1 MSNQIAEVGRVTEFL
16 DRHVLSLG
24 SSTVTVG
31 MILIATIVAIASLAV
46 AWLVKRL
53 MIRHFERHEA
63 GDEVPVKTAA
73 NLVAMVVLLV
83 GFDIV
88 LHIFGLRLTSLFAAG
103 GIFALGAGFAVKNTV
118 ENYLSGVVLRLDR
131 TIQRGDVVELP
142 GSFMRIERIGLR
154 STVGRTADG
163 VEVLVPNST
172 LAGATVRNLT
182 RDDRLIRVTGRVGV
196 ALDSDRAKVRA
207 ALEIVADRD
216 CAAVEQQQSEVVL
229 EEITDRS
236 IVYTVTIWIDDVAR
250 MKLAKSELLEA
261 IWRELDAAGVALA

>member
-1 MSNQIAEVGRVTEFL
+1 MSNQIAEVGRMTEFL
-16 DRHVLSLG
+16 DRHVFSLG

-31 MILIATIVAIASLAV
+31 MILVATIVAIASVAV
-46 AWLVKRL
+46 AWSVKRR

-63 GDEVPVKTAA
+63 GDEVSVKTAA
-73 NLVAMVVLLV
+73 NLVAAVVLLV

-88 LHIFGLRLTSLFAAG
+88 LHIFGLRLTTLFAAG

-118 ENYLSGVVLRLDR
+118 ENYLSGVILRLDR

-142 GSFMRIERIGLR
+142 EGLMRIERIGLR
-154 STVGRTADG
+154 STIGMTGDG

-172 LAGATVRNLT
+172 LASATVKNLT

-216 CAAVEQQQSEVVL
+216 CGSVGQQSEVVL
-229 EEITDRS
+229 EEFTDRS
-236 IVYTVTIWIDDVAR
+236 IIYTVTIWIDDVAR
-250 MKLAKSELLEA
+250 LKLAKSELNEA
-261 IWRELDAAGVALA
+261 IWRELDAAGVALS